1 MLKSFKLIYIYNLKN
16 YIKKKKNYNKLFY
29 TILKNYY
36 NVYGENDYSWDVANS
51 KDIINFYVSKQKN
64 KIDLTTIFNQKWFFF
79 KI

>member
-1 MLKSFKLIYIYNLKN
+1 MLKSFKLLYIYNLKN

-29 TILKNYY
+29 TLLKNYY
-36 NVYGENDYSWDVANS
+36 NVYQENDYGWDVS
-51 KDIINFYVSKQKN
+51 KTKNIINFYISKQKN

>member
-1 MLKSFKLIYIYNLKN
+1 MLKSFKLLYIYNLKN

-29 TILKNYY
+29 TLLKNYY
-36 NVYGENDYSWDVANS
+36 NVYQENDYGWNVS
-51 KDIINFYVSKQKN
+51 KTKNIINFYISKQKN